1 MARLEGWLL
10 GLYFLSPFTTPE
22 VTYSAAYSCKDPV
35 AVPLAVPC
43 GLADPAFSPDRKRA
57 VSEHQLLHD
66 KGKSIQDLR
75 RRFFLHHLIA
85 EIHTAEIRAT
95 SEVSPNSKPAPN
107 TKNHPVRFGSDDE
120 GRYLTQ
126 ETNKVET
133 YKEQPLKTPGKKKKS
148 KPGKRKEQEKKKRRT
163 RSAWPSISGNGL
175 LEDPLPHTSKTSL
188 EPSSRYQ
195 PLCSAGSPASLCH
208 GPTDPEPSPILYL
221 DPWLHDL
228 KPI

>member
-1 MARLEGWLL
+1 MVRLGDWLL
-10 GLYFLSPFTTPE
+10 GLPFLSPLP
-22 VTYSAAYSCKDPV
+22 YSRSQLLPSLFPPGTSWQGPV
-35 AVPLAVPC
+35 ASTDTVL
-43 GLADPAFSPDRKRA
+43 SPDSKRA

-133 YKEQPLKTPGKKKKS
+133 YKDQPLKTPGKKKKS
-148 KPGKRKEQEKKKRRT
+148 KPGKQRKEQEKKKRRT
-163 RSAWPSISGNGL
+163 RSAWPGTAGRGL
-175 LEDPLPHTSKTSL
+175 LEDPGLIPP
-188 EPSSRYQ
+188 EPRW
-195 PLCSAGSPASLCH
+195 SPAQGTRAVLSRVPL
-208 GPTDPEPSPILYL
+208 PPSALVQGTQRL
-221 DPWLHDL
+221 LQFCT
-228 KPI
+228 

>member
-1 MARLEGWLL
+1 QQLRLNPLL
-10 GLYFLSPFTTPE
+10 
-22 VTYSAAYSCKDPV
+22 
-35 AVPLAVPC
+35 PLLFFC
-43 GLADPAFSPDRKRA
+43 SSDSKRA

-133 YKEQPLKTPGKKKKS
+133 YKEQPLKTPGKKKKG

-163 RSAWPSISGNGL
+163 RSAWLNSGAAGSGLDVDHLSDISAASMEL
-175 LEDPLPHTSKTSL
+175 
-188 EPSSRYQ
+188 SSRR
-195 PLCSAGSPASLCH
+195 H
-208 GPTDPEPSPILYL
+208 
-221 DPWLHDL
+221 
-228 KPI
+228 

>member
-1 MARLEGWLL
+1 M
-10 GLYFLSPFTTPE
+10 
-22 VTYSAAYSCKDPV
+22 
-35 AVPLAVPC
+35 
-43 GLADPAFSPDRKRA
+43 
-57 VSEHQLLHD
+57 SEHQLLHD

-120 GRYLTQ
+120 GKYLTQ

-163 RSAWPSISGNGL
+163 RSTWLTSGVAGTGLEEDYLYDIS
-175 LEDPLPHTSKTSL
+175 TTSL
-188 EPSSRYQ
+188 ELSSR
-195 PLCSAGSPASLCH
+195 
-208 GPTDPEPSPILYL
+208 
-221 DPWLHDL
+221 
-228 KPI
+228 

>member
-1 MARLEGWLL
+1 MEALIPTEVPGPVSGTMLRRLVQQWSVLVFLLSYSVPSCGRSVEG
-10 GLYFLSPFTTPE
+10 LSRR
-22 VTYSAAYSCKDPV
+22 
-35 AVPLAVPC
+35 L
-43 GLADPAFSPDRKRA
+43 KRA

-107 TKNHPVRFGSDDE
+107 TKNHPMRFGSDDE

-163 RSAWPSISGNGL
+163 RSAWPGTAGSGL

-188 EPSSRYQ
+188 EPSSRT
-195 PLCSAGSPASLCH
+195 H
-208 GPTDPEPSPILYL
+208 
-221 DPWLHDL
+221 
-228 KPI
+228 

>member
-1 MARLEGWLL
+1 MPLKLKRLVQSRLKESGAVRGDGGCELTLRILSQSLAGPESEQRRCCGGW
-10 GLYFLSPFTTPE
+10 FKS
-22 VTYSAAYSCKDPV
+22 V
-35 AVPLAVPC
+35 AVFLLSYSVPSC
-43 GLADPAFSPDRKRA
+43 GRSVEGLGRRLKRA

-95 SEVSPNSKPAPN
+95 SEVSPNSKPSPN

-133 YKEQPLKTPGKKKKS
+133 YKEQPLKTPGKKKKG

-163 RSAWPSISGNGL
+163 RSAWLNSGVAGSGL
-175 LEDPLPHTSKTSL
+175 DGDHLADIFTTTL
-188 EPSSRYQ
+188 EP
-195 PLCSAGSPASLCH
+195 
-208 GPTDPEPSPILYL
+208 
-221 DPWLHDL
+221 DL
-228 KPI
+228 R

>member
-1 MARLEGWLL
+1 MMLRRLVQQW
-10 GLYFLSPFTTPE
+10 S
-22 VTYSAAYSCKDPV
+22 V
-35 AVPLAVPC
+35 AVFLLSYSVPSC
-43 GLADPAFSPDRKRA
+43 GRSVEGLGRRLKRA

-126 ETNKVET
+126 ETNKVEV
-133 YKEQPLKTPGKKKKS
+133 YKEQPAKTPGKRKKS
-148 KPGKRKEQEKKKRRT
+148 KPGKRKEQEKKRR
-163 RSAWPSISGNGL
+163 RA
-175 LEDPLPHTSKTSL
+175 
-188 EPSSRYQ
+188 R
-195 PLCSAGSPASLCH
+195 AAR
-208 GPTDPEPSPILYL
+208 L
-221 DPWLHDL
+221 DPACSGLQEGHLPLDAGTAL
-228 KPI
+228 QPGTRTH

>member
-1 MARLEGWLL
+1 MLRRLVQQWSVLVFLLSYSVPSCGRSVEG
-10 GLYFLSPFTTPE
+10 LSRR
-22 VTYSAAYSCKDPV
+22 
-35 AVPLAVPC
+35 L
-43 GLADPAFSPDRKRA
+43 KRA

-188 EPSSRYQ
+188 EPSS
-195 PLCSAGSPASLCH
+195 SFETWSPFRFSDH
-208 GPTDPEPSPILYL
+208 PDPGEPTEALRLHRSSPGQIAE
-221 DPWLHDL
+221 DTAVPATQDT
-228 KPI
+228 

>member
-1 MARLEGWLL
+1 MMQRRLVQQW
-10 GLYFLSPFTTPE
+10 S
-22 VTYSAAYSCKDPV
+22 V
-35 AVPLAVPC
+35 AVFLLSYAVPSC
-43 GLADPAFSPDRKRA
+43 GRSVEGLSRRLKRA

-95 SEVSPNSKPAPN
+95 SEVSPNSKPSPN

-133 YKEQPLKTPGKKKKS
+133 YKEQPLKTPGKKKKG

-163 RSAWPSISGNGL
+163 RSAWLDSGVTGSGL
-175 LEDPLPHTSKTSL
+175 EGDHLSDTSTTSL
-188 EPSSRYQ
+188 ELDSRR
-195 PLCSAGSPASLCH
+195 H
-208 GPTDPEPSPILYL
+208 
-221 DPWLHDL
+221 
-228 KPI
+228 

>member
-1 MARLEGWLL
+1 MLRRLVQQWSVLVFLLSYSVPSRGRSVEGL
-10 GLYFLSPFTTPE
+10 GRRL
-22 VTYSAAYSCKDPV
+22 
-35 AVPLAVPC
+35 
-43 GLADPAFSPDRKRA
+43 KRA

-133 YKEQPLKTPGKKKKS
+133 YKEQPLKTSGKKKKG
-148 KPGKRKEQEKKKRRT
+148 KPGKRREQEKKKRRT
-163 RSAWPSISGNGL
+163 RSAWPGTTGSGL
-175 LEDPLPHTSKTSL
+175 LEDPQPHTSTTSTSL
-188 EPSSRYQ
+188 EPSSRT
-195 PLCSAGSPASLCH
+195 H
-208 GPTDPEPSPILYL
+208 
-221 DPWLHDL
+221 
-228 KPI
+228 